1 MTTKDITVDGNLTN
15 NTTPATTDRLL
26 LVDAGT
32 NALQDITLENL
43 LKVINDLT
51 AEASPVTGS
60 DYVVIYSASSGA
72 PRKVLLNN
80 LGVGGSGGGSNL
92 SSVWVAG

>member
-1 MTTKDITVDGNLTN
+1 MPDSKITELTVLTTPLKSYLLVIEEDPSGTPTTKS
-15 NTTPATTDRLL
+15 
-26 LVDAGT
+26 
-32 NALQDITLENL
+32 ITLENL

-72 PRKVLLNN
+72 PRKVLLGN